1 MPTSSSVIPPPSP
14 VPVLAEELGTR
25 WASMVL
31 APMSFFSVHD
41 VPVFPPAP
49 WLRRIA
55 ERSPLVSRALV
66 AIARRVTRNW
76 TSRCGVRTATG
87 LPAGGDP
94 VYEGQHSP
102 HLVLALF
109 SRVIAN
115 PQPDWPGTSS

>member
-1 MPTSSSVIPPPSP
+1 MRDRGTEFLFREVLMPALGDAAADLRPAIADADLVISHPATFA

-49 WLRRIA
+49 WLRRVA

-66 AIARRVTRNW
+66 AMAR
-76 TSRCGVRTATG
+76 SRDAQ
-87 LPAGGDP
+87 LDNAGRRAQG
-94 VYEGQHSP
+94 
-102 HLVLALF
+102 
-109 SRVIAN
+109 
-115 PQPDWPGTSS
+115 